1 MNPQAKRGIA
11 LAAAAGALALT
22 WLMYTDPHFMVG
34 LADQL
39 WACF

>member
-1 MNPQAKRGIA
+1 MSPMAKRTIA
-11 LAAAAGALALT
+11 WAAAAGALALT
-22 WLMYTDPHFMVG
+22 WQMYTDPHFMVG